1 MNDHLKEGLERTL
14 GAVEEPSRGLKAVL
28 AFAILGLAIVVAAV
42 YSRSPNLSHVDVAF
56 LSGSERGNYYAVV
69 SRLAAEVKRQRG
81 QIRNLPSAGSVEN
94 MTRLSAAKVS
104 CDIQFALVQDGLPWP
119 QDHPFELIG
128 RLSRPESLI
137 VLGRDADRI
146 RSVADLQGMRIGIG
160 PVGSGTEVVARQVL
174 AQLSELDLKVS
185 TQSVESQLTMLQ
197 RGELDLAAMV
207 IDADAQL
214 VVDAVRERKLQIVDF
229 AGADALAHRLP
240 FARVGKI
247 TASNYDPVRQL
258 PPVDKRVIQIDAL
271 VIGNGCARESVT
283 QGIITAF
290 VRIFPDFVRVNRESA
305 NLTGL
310 PVASAARNYYENDG
324 PDVVGAYVPWFID
337 IMPTA
342 RWLQAVF
349 LISLVFGAQAAWH
362 RFRLWRIDARRV
374 DIESKVLRLFGPGIT
389 VSEIESMVP
398 EPRHHEAAARALL
411 QKTIDELGELAER
424 CRRQSVSL
432 LVPMGQEM
440 GYRIQ
445 EGLIADLAH
454 ALKRFRGRLP
464 Q

>member
-28 AFAILGLAIVVAAV
+28 AFAVLGLAIIVAAV
-42 YSRSPNLSHVDVAF
+42 YSHSPNLSHVDIAF

-69 SRLAAEVKRQRG
+69 SKLATEVKRQRG
-81 QIRNLPSAGSVEN
+81 QIKNLPSAGSVEN
-94 MTRLSAAKVS
+94 MARLAAAKAS

-119 QDHPFELIG
+119 QRNPFELVG
-128 RLSRPESLI
+128 RLSAPESFI

-146 RSVADLQGMRIGIG
+146 RSVADLRGMRIGIG

-174 AQLSELDLKVS
+174 AQLSGLDLEVS
-185 TQSVESQLTMLQ
+185 TQSVESQLTMLE

-214 VVDAVRERKLQIVDF
+214 LVEAVRDRKLQIVDI
-229 AGADALAHRLP
+229 AGADALAHRLA
-240 FARVGKI
+240 FARAGRI
-247 TASNYDPVRQL
+247 TASYYDAVRQL
-258 PPVDKRVIQIDAL
+258 PPVDKRVIQVDAL

-283 QGIITAF
+283 QGVITAF
-290 VRIFPDFVRVNRESA
+290 VRVFPDFVRVNRESP

-310 PVASAARNYYENDG
+310 PTASAARSYYENDG
-324 PDVVGAYVPWFID
+324 PDPVGAYVPWFID

-374 DIESKVLRLFGPGIT
+374 DIESNVLRLFGHGVT
-389 VSEIESMVP
+389 VSEIESMAP
-398 EPRHHEAAARALL
+398 EPRHLEAAARAML

-445 EGLIADLAH
+445 EGLIADLVH